1 TTDGGVDPTGPA
13 AYVGRFDVHRKGIDR
28 LAAWLQVAADSTAE
42 RPLLRL
48 FAPAG
53 DAPPPALAELIARGV
68 VAWDTETS
76 GADLAG
82 PLRQCRA
89 LMLLSRYEGQ
99 PRVLREAALLGLPV
113 ITTTAGNFTEAI
125 TALGGGVV
133 VDGDDPA
140 AVQDAFAQ
148 VA

>member
-1 TTDGGVDPTGPA
+1 PLLVRALRVCWKAVAVRFVCTSANEAAQAHLPPERVALLPLPVPRSALARRAVTTDGGVDPAGPA

-89 LMLLSRYEGQ
+89 LMLLSRY
-99 PRVLREAALLGLPV
+99 
-113 ITTTAGNFTEAI
+113 
-125 TALGGGVV
+125 
-133 VDGDDPA
+133 
-140 AVQDAFAQ
+140 
-148 VA
+148 